1 MAKNSFVAELT
12 FNKMFS
18 LFLGAPQYTEYWG
31 GEVTKKNLP
40 SFQKGGPD
48 RISILEEGCW
58 ERGGDFFQGGCSFYL
73 KNKLQPEIFNDKK
86 VYEQKYFSL
95 L

>member
-31 GEVTKKNLP
+31 GGRLPRRTYQVFKKEALTE
-40 SFQKGGPD
+40 SRF
-48 RISILEEGCW
+48 
-58 ERGGDFFQGGCSFYL
+58 
-73 KNKLQPEIFNDKK
+73 
-86 VYEQKYFSL
+86 
-95 L
+95 